1 MCPRRLTPAAALGR
15 CGVGH
20 SRFPQSAGPGQSLP
34 GTRTGKGRAR
44 ETPTPGCA
52 GLRPACLRPHGK
64 CPLGGQLSRPAR
76 ARRRGVGPGIA
87 RQKSGP
93 EARAPREPH
102 LTCRG
107 GSRTAPTNLIDASQL
122 LEGSS
127 VNATTR
133 RSEGTPHIQ
142 ESRAS
147 AQSHPLRRSCCTLAE
162 RLIGVPRVPRVAP
175 WAGMRRPFRAE
186 TDTTF
191 LLVSLVNRSWS
202 NHERFVSGV
211 VQMSASSLFCQP
223 ASIRI
228 DFAKALGIEMDLV
241 WRHVPLAAVLWYS
254 HPRVSVRSTF

>member
-1 MCPRRLTPAAALGR
+1 MPPRRLLDGAGGGR
-15 CGVGH
+15 

-34 GTRTGKGRAR
+34 GTRTGKGRVR

-52 GLRPACLRPHGK
+52 GLRPACFLSHGK
-64 CPLGGQLSRPAR
+64 CPLAGSSQDQLWHASEVR
-76 ARRRGVGPGIA
+76 ASGIV

-93 EARAPREPH
+93 EARTPREPH

-147 AQSHPLRRSCCTLAE
+147 AQSHPMRRSCCTLA
-162 RLIGVPRVPRVAP
+162 VPRVAP

-186 TDTTF
+186 THTTF
-191 LLVSLVNRSWS
+191 LLVSLVNRS
-202 NHERFVSGV
+202 
-211 VQMSASSLFCQP
+211 
-223 ASIRI
+223 
-228 DFAKALGIEMDLV
+228 
-241 WRHVPLAAVLWYS
+241 
-254 HPRVSVRSTF
+254 